1 VSTRLSAGGEL
12 VFAVGIEDTAIGSP
26 LHGGGLALD
35 EHDLTGHSQQWRED
49 LLRAAA
55 TGATSLRHG
64 FPWYRVNPARGVFDW
79 SWTDE
84 VVEFLV
90 ERVKLNVIVDLVH
103 YGAPLWLTGSFT
115 DPDFPAALAEYARAV
130 ATRYHGVIG
139 AYTPLNEPLVTASFC
154 GLRGIWPP
162 YREGDDGWAAVV
174 VSVMA
179 GVQGAIR
186 AIREA
191 DGAAEIVHVEA
202 VQVYQTQDP
211 SLAEEVRLWARRA
224 QMPTR
229 LLLGQVGP
237 DDEDWS
243 WLADHGADPASL
255 EDLRQHAQR
264 PDVLGLNYYPE
275 LSSREIVRLDATT
288 AHVAVDGGLE
298 PLAGEMRRA
307 HLAYGLPLMVT
318 ETAVE
323 GDTDK
328 QCAWVDQLVV
338 GLTAL
343 RVEGLP
349 IVGLT
354 WWPLMDFVDWS
365 WASGGSVV
373 EEFYR
378 RDGVGQRPHPI
389 SPLGVPGGPL
399 EPFLRR
405 MGLYRLDADATG
417 KLERRPTNALE
428 HFRRHAIAYGPR
440 PVLES

>member
-1 VSTRLSAGGEL
+1 VSARLSGGGEL

-26 LHGGGLALD
+26 LRGGGLALN

-55 TGATSLRHG
+55 TGATALRYG
-64 FPWYRVNPARGVFDW
+64 FPWYRVNPAQGVFDW

-90 ERVKLNVIVDLVH
+90 KRVKLNVIVDLVH
-103 YGAPLWLTGSFT
+103 YGAPVWLAGSFI
-115 DPDFPAALAEYARAV
+115 DPDFATAIAEYAQAV
-130 ATRYHGVIG
+130 ATRYQGAIG

-191 DGAAEIVHVEA
+191 DGRAEIVHVEA

-211 SLAEEVRLWARRA
+211 SLDAEVRLWARRA
-224 QMPTR
+224 QVPTR
-229 LLLGQVGP
+229 LLLGHVGP
-237 DDEDWS
+237 DDEDWT
-243 WLADHGADPASL
+243 WLVRHGVDPASL
-255 EDLRQHAQR
+255 EDLRQSAQR

-275 LSSREIVRLDATT
+275 LSSREIVRLDGT
-288 AHVAVDGGLE
+288 AVHVAVDGGLE
-298 PLAGEMRRA
+298 PLVGELRRA
-307 HLAYGLPLMVT
+307 HVAYGLPLMVT

-323 GDTDK
+323 GDADK
-328 QCAWVDQLVV
+328 QSAWVDELVA
-338 GLTAL
+338 GLIDL

-349 IVGLT
+349 VVGLT

-378 RDGVGQRPHPI
+378 RDGPNELPHPV
-389 SPLGVPGGPL
+389 SPLGTPGGPVA
-399 EPFLRR
+399 PFLRR
-405 MGLYRLDADATG
+405 MGLYRLDADATA
-417 KLERRPTNALE
+417 KLERRPTSALV
-428 HFRRHAIAYGPR
+428 HFRRQAIAHGPR

>member
-1 VSTRLSAGGEL
+1 MTARLSAGGEL

-26 LHGGGLALD
+26 LRGGGLPLD
-35 EHDLTGHSQQWRED
+35 EHDLTAHSQQWRDD

-55 TGATSLRHG
+55 TGATSLRYG
-64 FPWYRVNPARGVFDW
+64 FPWYRVNPERGVFDW

-90 ERVKLNVIVDLVH
+90 ERVKLDVIVDLVH
-103 YGAPLWLTGSFT
+103 YGAPTWLAGSFT

-130 ATRYHGVIG
+130 ATRYHGAVG

-179 GVQGAIR
+179 GVQGAIQ

-191 DGAAEIVHVEA
+191 DGTAEIVHVEA

-211 SLAEEVRLWARRA
+211 SLSEEVRLWARRA

-229 LLLGQVGP
+229 LLLGHVGP

-243 WLADHGADPASL
+243 WLVDHGADPASL

-288 AHVAVDGGLE
+288 AHVALDGGLE

-323 GDTDK
+323 GDADK
-328 QCAWVDQLVV
+328 QCAWVDQLVA
-338 GLTAL
+338 GLIAL

-417 KLERRPTNALE
+417 KLERRPTSALE
-428 HFRRHAIAYGPR
+428 HFRRQAIAYGPH

>member
-1 VSTRLSAGGEL
+1 
-12 VFAVGIEDTAIGSP
+12 
-26 LHGGGLALD
+26 
-35 EHDLTGHSQQWRED
+35 
-49 LLRAAA
+49 
-55 TGATSLRHG
+55 
-64 FPWYRVNPARGVFDW
+64 VFDW

-90 ERVKLNVIVDLVH
+90 KRVKLNVIVDLVH
-103 YGAPLWLTGSFT
+103 YGAPMWLAGSFI
-115 DPDFPAALAEYARAV
+115 DPDFPTAIAEYAQAV
-130 ATRYHGVIG
+130 ATRYRGAIG

-191 DGAAEIVHVEA
+191 DGRAEIVHVEA
-202 VQVYQTQDP
+202 VQVYQSQDP
-211 SLAEEVRLWARRA
+211 LLDAEVRLWARRA
-224 QMPTR
+224 QVPTR
-229 LLLGQVGP
+229 LLLGHVGP
-237 DDEDWS
+237 DDEDWT
-243 WLADHGADPASL
+243 WLVRHGVDPASL
-255 EDLRQHAQR
+255 EDLRQSAQR

-275 LSSREIVRLDATT
+275 LSSREIVWLDGT
-288 AHVAVDGGLE
+288 AVHVAVDGGLE
-298 PLAGEMRRA
+298 PLVGELRRA
-307 HLAYGLPLMVT
+307 HVAYGLPLMVT

-323 GDTDK
+323 GDADK
-328 QCAWVDQLVV
+328 QSAWVDELVA
-338 GLTAL
+338 GLIDL

-349 IVGLT
+349 VVGLT

-378 RDGVGQRPHPI
+378 RDGPNELPHPV
-389 SPLGVPGGPL
+389 SPLGTPGGPVA
-399 EPFLRR
+399 PFLRR

-417 KLERRPTNALE
+417 KLARRPTSALV
-428 HFRRHAIAYGPR
+428 HFRRQAIAHGPR